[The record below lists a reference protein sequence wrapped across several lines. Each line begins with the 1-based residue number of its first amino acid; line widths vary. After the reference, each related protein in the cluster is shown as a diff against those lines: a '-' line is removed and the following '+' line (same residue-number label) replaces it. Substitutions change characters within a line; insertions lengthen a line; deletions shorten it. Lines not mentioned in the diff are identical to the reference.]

1 MGLVEK
7 NYRQTLESIV
17 SKAQGRYLSPKTSKI
32 ALCSRLACSGLEG
45 LKIVAHGTPYVYFE
59 MRPLTKRSM
68 WNETA
73 PTATALSLRGNDQT
87 KFQQGGQALSRIC
100 VWLEKLQ
107 PKTGK
112 PLVEL
117 TRQPWA

>member
-1 MGLVEK
+1 M
-7 NYRQTLESIV
+7 
-17 SKAQGRYLSPKTSKI
+17 
-32 ALCSRLACSGLEG
+32 
-45 LKIVAHGTPYVYFE
+45 VAHGTPYVYFE

-73 PTATALSLRGNDQT
+73 PTATALSLRGNDQK

-100 VWLEKLQ
+100 VWFEKLQ